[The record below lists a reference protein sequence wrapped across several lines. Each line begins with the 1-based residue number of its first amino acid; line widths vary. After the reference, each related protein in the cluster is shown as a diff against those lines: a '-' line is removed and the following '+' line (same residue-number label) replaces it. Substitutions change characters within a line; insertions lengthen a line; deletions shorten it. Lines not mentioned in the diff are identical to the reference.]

1 VALAVFA
8 AVVVLAAAYALSG
21 AYSVAASE
29 PEAAPL
35 AWLLHGTMER
45 SVGLHARG
53 VEAPPLD
60 DPALVRAGFEHYD
73 EMCVVCHA
81 APGVELSEIAR
92 GLNPAAPRL
101 EREAGDWSPAELYW
115 IVKHGIRMTGMPGFG
130 ATHDERELWAIVA
143 FVRRLP
149 ETSPAEYQAL
159 RREVGEAVHEHEH
172 GGAAEPADA
181 AEPEEAHEHHHH

>member
-1 VALAVFA
+1 VGLAVLA
-8 AVVVLAAAYALSG
+8 AVVVLTAAYVLSG

-35 AWLLHGTMER
+35 ASLLHGTMER
-45 SVGLHARG
+45 SVGFHARG

-60 DPALVRAGFEHYD
+60 DPALVRTGFEHYD

-81 APGVELSEIAR
+81 APGVERSEIAR

-101 EREAGDWSPAELYW
+101 DRRAGDWTSAEMYW

-130 ATHDERELWAIVA
+130 ETHDERDLWAIVA

-149 ETSPAEYQAL
+149 ETSAAEYQAL
-159 RREVGEAVHEHEH
+159 RRAADEAGHEHEH
-172 GGAAEPADA
+172 GGAAEPAAA
-181 AEPEEAHEHHHH
+181 AEHEEPHEHHHH